1 MFDAV
6 VFMLCC
12 FLCYEAGKT
21 KQFFIMLKE
30 IEEKAKAEEKAK
42 EVLTAYENPTKPKE
56 IG

>member
-42 EVLTAYENPTKPKE
+42 E
-56 IG
+56 G